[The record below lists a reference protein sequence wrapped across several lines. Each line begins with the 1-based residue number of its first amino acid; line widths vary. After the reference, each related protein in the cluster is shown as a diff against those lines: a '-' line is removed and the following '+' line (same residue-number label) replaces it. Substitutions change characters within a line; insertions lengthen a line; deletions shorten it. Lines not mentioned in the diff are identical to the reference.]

1 MAKAAH
7 PAHGG
12 RTRTALR
19 WAARI
24 AGGLV
29 AFLVFLHLAQGVVGT
44 PQIAG
49 AGRRPRDGHP
59 PRDCELQHVDEAA
72 MP

>member
-1 MAKAAH
+1 M
-7 PAHGG
+7 
-12 RTRTALR
+12 
-19 WAARI
+19 
-24 AGGLV
+24 
-29 AFLVFLHLAQGVVGT
+29 FLHLAQGVVDT